1 MLLALSKFPK
11 CWGDIPAYLVHVVHD
26 ELIAEVPDEHAE
38 ETLALMLETMRW
50 AATSLF
56 ENIPQRGLV
65 EGDIGK
71 TWGEAK

>member
-1 MLLALSKFPK
+1 
-11 CWGDIPAYLVHVVHD
+11 
-26 ELIAEVPDEHAE
+26 
-38 ETLALMLETMRW
+38 MLETMRW